1 MPKYYYF
8 FLLSFLLFV
17 NVSLASAYNLNE
29 DVANDIYFFIN
40 DSNNNEQN
48 VPLTLEDAL
57 LQLER
62 LKSLLKSMVDKATPS
77 KERSDIDIYDVH
89 VSTDGIIT
97 PPTFIQEEREK
108 ARMQKEKEK
117 LITLQIGQNTP
128 VRDTKSISE
137 ACVEYL
143 SCEECLRAECAWCIG
158 ARRCIDDIPWVC
170 KGDHDHIGRVG
181 KHKICPTVEENE
193 KAHIERRNLQ
203 TNAEIEVKLSS
214 LPKGSYITSC
224 KKCIF
229 EKATNILKCES
240 CLGEDGQNHEP
251 TTINVKKCPDSTIG
265 NSNSILTCEEP
276 KLSYQ
281 DAKKRADARLKT
293 RQLEELKRV
302 KLEKDFISY

>member
-1 MPKYYYF
+1 
-8 FLLSFLLFV
+8 
-17 NVSLASAYNLNE
+17 
-29 DVANDIYFFIN
+29 
-40 DSNNNEQN
+40 
-48 VPLTLEDAL
+48 
-57 LQLER
+57 
-62 LKSLLKSMVDKATPS
+62 MVDKATPS

-302 KLEKDFISY
+302 KLEKDFNGNDASGTVHGNDEYVKKNKAKGHK